1 MTDPTRT
8 RHFSPTPAWLIYGLL
23 VIEGLLWLSD
33 RFQWP
38 TWHKGYAVLIS
49 VAAVGVVFVV
59 MFLWLI
65 VALVF
70 HLRFQFSIRSLLI
83 LTVAVAIPF
92 NWMAVEMKAA
102 REQAETVDM
111 VLKLGGFIDYTW
123 QFDANGTRTY
133 KAQPPGPEWLRKL
146 LGTDFFSSVI
156 RVGFFSDEVMA
167 DMRMLHVST
176 QLTDA
181 GLARIAGLT
190 QLQGLS
196 LNSTQI
202 TDAGLAQIAGLPQLQ
217 ALYLYNAQIT
227 DAGLLH
233 IARLNRLRWLY
244 LGTSQITDA
253 GLKHLAGLNQL
264 QALYFTS
271 TNITDE
277 GVAKLQPALP
287 NCKIVRVP
295 NNP

>member
-217 ALYLYNAQIT
+217 ALYLYNAQNHGCGATTHCTAEPTPMVVSWHQSNHGCRAETPCRAEPTPSIVFHQHEHHGRRRGKAP
-227 DAGLLH
+227 AGTAELQDCP
-233 IARLNRLRWLY
+233 R
-244 LGTSQITDA
+244 SQ
-253 GLKHLAGLNQL
+253 
-264 QALYFTS
+264 
-271 TNITDE
+271 
-277 GVAKLQPALP
+277 
-287 NCKIVRVP
+287 
-295 NNP
+295 